1 MSELIPL
8 DVAMAHLYAEVDD
21 KEQVARKLT
30 SAVAIAEQYMG
41 RKIYSTFGELQDAQ
55 MDAALQR
62 KNLIGEDEF
71 TQNQLNT
78 LQMQMRGV
86 VITADIEAAIL
97 LILGVLYAHREGI
110 GEGMIEL
117 PMPAKFFLQ
126 PYRVMGV

>member
-8 DVAMAHLYAEVDD
+8 DVAMAHLYAEADD
-21 KEQVARKLT
+21 KEQVARELT

-86 VITADIEAAIL
+86 VITVDIEAAIL
-97 LILGVLYAHREGI
+97 LILGVLYAQI
-110 GEGMIEL
+110 L
-117 PMPAKFFLQ
+117 
-126 PYRVMGV
+126 